1 MSYPYKAVVFDWAW
15 TLVDLGDED
24 DRRPFLRMF
33 DFLREKQVELPDFDD
48 CFQVYRDLFYKL
60 IKNSRETH
68 REACFEQVLNYL
80 LLRYSIDING
90 KTSVRELLTQ
100 YYKEVYSCRK
110 VYPDVIHTLDGLQAL
125 GVRLG
130 VISNTTNPGFMK
142 DYEREQLGLDRYFEF
157 SVYSSEVPYRKPHR
171 SIFELAIKRLGVD
184 VKQILY
190 VGDHLEIDV
199 GGAQGVGMP
208 VAWINRRDMELA
220 GGLYPEHE
228 IQSLTDLLQI
238 DSIRV

>member
-33 DFLREKQVELPDFDD
+33 DFLREKQVVLPDFDD
-48 CFQVYRDLFYKL
+48 CYQVYRDLFYKL

-80 LLRYSIDING
+80 LLRYSIDLNG
-90 KTSVRELLTQ
+90 KTSVRELLTR

-110 VYPDVIHTLDGLQAL
+110 VYPDVIQTLDGLQAL

-130 VISNTTNPGFMK
+130 IISNTTNPGFMK
-142 DYEREQLGLDRYFEF
+142 DYERKQLGLDRYFEF
-157 SVYSSEVPYRKPHR
+157 SIYSSEVPYRKPHP
-171 SIFELAIKRLGVD
+171 SIFELAIKRLGLD

-190 VGDHLEIDV
+190 VGDQLEIDV
-199 GGAQGVGMP
+199 GGAQGVGMHA
-208 VAWINRRDMELA
+208 AWINRRNLESA